1 MGGALSSVK
10 LRSANQGGPA
20 ILRRFEFNGR
30 EVELTFGLLL
40 EERMLDFVDHMA
52 RNRPRGD
59 GSLRI
64 RCLEEDRVVAESRN
78 DRVST
83 RRWHCGHARA
93 LKDLAHVKR
102 ESPVEPLPNRKAAK
116 DRGIAGSPGD
126 DYFCA
131 GLQGGYVRT
140 GAHLGDDRPAGRDGF
155 FGYG

>member
-1 MGGALSSVK
+1 
-10 LRSANQGGPA
+10 
-20 ILRRFEFNGR
+20 
-30 EVELTFGLLL
+30 
-40 EERMLDFVDHMA
+40 
-52 RNRPRGD
+52 
-59 GSLRI
+59 
-64 RCLEEDRVVAESRN
+64 
-78 DRVST
+78 ST

-155 FGYG
+155 FGYGRDPSERLDTPGNQRTLAVGLLL